1 LKFAKF
7 SIIVVGTLVVIVSI
21 AHYQPV
27 FAKFEHAGWIN
38 LVSWLMGIIFDL
50 PGLLLLY
57 FYVQIPA
64 KSKHV
69 IGSLLLLLI
78 AFFHWVYYTQTVPD
92 ILTRLV
98 LSAVWPVMI
107 IVVTF
112 VAYQIRKIESEKAK
126 AKAEPE
132 PEKAEEEA
140 KPDGILTFLGVPKKQ
155 TAPPLAKKKRQTLD
169 RETRSTKN
177 MKSGPTPTGAP
188 TAKKNTGGSTDSMR
202 TDGGSAKEVKNEK
215 KE

>member
-1 LKFAKF
+1 MKFAKF

-112 VAYQIRKIESEKAK
+112 VAYQIRKIESG
-126 AKAEPE
+126 KAEADPDG
-132 PEKAEEEA
+132 KAEFNGSLPEMRA
-140 KPDGILTFLGVPKKQ
+140 KQKTTPV
-155 TAPPLAKKKRQTLD
+155 KKKRQSQGQ
-169 RETRSTKN
+169 ETRSTKN
-177 MKSGPTPTGAP
+177 MKSGPTSTGAP
-188 TAKKNTGGSTDSMR
+188 TAKKNTGGYIDSMR
-202 TDGGSAKEVKNEK
+202 TAGGSAREVKND
-215 KE
+215 